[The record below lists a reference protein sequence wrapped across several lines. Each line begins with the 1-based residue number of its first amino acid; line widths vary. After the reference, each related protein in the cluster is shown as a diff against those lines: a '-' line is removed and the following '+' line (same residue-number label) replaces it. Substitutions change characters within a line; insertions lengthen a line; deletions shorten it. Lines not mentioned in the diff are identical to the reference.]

1 MWSLN
6 LAHLDMQTIVEAC
19 PNVTLEDV
27 KDLISSLV
35 DQYMPCLQ
43 HFGVES
49 KTKKSLGFIDLV
61 FNFIGSLVI

>member
-27 KDLISSLV
+27 KDLILSLV
-35 DQYMPCLQ
+35 D
-43 HFGVES
+43 
-49 KTKKSLGFIDLV
+49 
-61 FNFIGSLVI
+61 